1 LTVYNILGKTVIEPI
16 KDMTYQ
22 SGTYSILLDG
32 SQLSSGL
39 YYYAL
44 KAGKYHDVRKMIVMK

>member
-1 LTVYNILGKTVIEPI
+1 LGKTVIEPI

-22 SGTYSILLDG
+22 SGTYSIFLDG